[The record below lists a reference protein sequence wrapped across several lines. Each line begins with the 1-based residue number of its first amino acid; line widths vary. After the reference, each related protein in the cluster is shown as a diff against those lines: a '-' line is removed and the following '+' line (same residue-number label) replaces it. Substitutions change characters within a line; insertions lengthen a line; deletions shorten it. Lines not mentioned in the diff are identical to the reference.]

1 MGPVFVFGHR
11 NPDNDSICSAVAY
24 AHLKNVTDPGEVYV
38 PARLGPVPPE
48 TAWTFERFGADLP
61 VEITHVRT
69 RVRDAMSAEV
79 VSIGVAENL
88 LAAGTLMRERG
99 VRALPVVDPDRT
111 VRGLLDNGILAELYI
126 NETALLGFE
135 KLPMTVGEIA
145 EVVGG
150 RILCGDR
157 ATTLTG
163 HVVIGA
169 MEPDTMVAYIHPGDT
184 LIVGDRVRTQ
194 PLALEAGA
202 ACLIVTGGFEP
213 DEAVLGLAR
222 AKGAAIVSSPHDTYA
237 TARLVNLGHSVGGVM
252 DPAPLLVDPDALLA
266 EVAEDLIDS
275 PHREAIVVDQDSR
288 LLGILTRS
296 NLARGVRRKVILLD
310 HNEAS
315 QSALG
320 IEEAAVVEIVDHH
333 RVGDIQTTSPI
344 MFLNLPVGSTAT
356 IVAERYRELGVTP
369 PEAMAGVL
377 LSAVL
382 TDTVLLKSPTTTDV
396 DRAVAQRLA
405 GQLGLDAIE
414 FGLEMFRA
422 RAAQAGFS
430 ATDAVSRDLKEYR
443 SGDLAIGV
451 AQVETV
457 DADEYRDRADELAS
471 ALEQFRLSRGLDL
484 AMLLVTDVVKE
495 GSEVFAAGKVR
506 IAERSLGIDL
516 SAGSAWMD
524 GVLSRKK
531 QVASRLLDSIGG

>member
-24 AHLKNVTDPGEVYV
+24 AHLKNVTDPDEVYV

-79 VSIGVAENL
+79 VSIGVSENL

-150 RILCGDR
+150 RILYGDR
-157 ATTLTG
+157 STTLTG

-184 LIVGDRVRTQ
+184 LIVGDRLRTQ

-213 DEAVLGLAR
+213 DDSVLELAR
-222 AKGAAIVSSPHDTYA
+222 AKGAALVSSPHDTYA

-252 DPAPLLVDPDALLA
+252 DPTPLLVDPDALLA

-405 GQLGLDAIE
+405 DQLGLDAIG

-422 RAAQAGFS
+422 RAAQTGFS
-430 ATDAVSRDLKEYR
+430 AADAVSRDLKEYR

-484 AMLLVTDVVKE
+484 AVLLVTDVVKE

>member
-1 MGPVFVFGHR
+1 
-11 NPDNDSICSAVAY
+11 
-24 AHLKNVTDPGEVYV
+24 
-38 PARLGPVPPE
+38 
-48 TAWTFERFGADLP
+48 
-61 VEITHVRT
+61 
-69 RVRDAMSAEV
+69 
-79 VSIGVAENL
+79 
-88 LAAGTLMRERG
+88 
-99 VRALPVVDPDRT
+99 
-111 VRGLLDNGILAELYI
+111 
-126 NETALLGFE
+126 
-135 KLPMTVGEIA
+135 
-145 EVVGG
+145 VGG
-150 RILCGDR
+150 RILYGDR
-157 ATTLTG
+157 STTLTG

-184 LIVGDRVRTQ
+184 LIVGDRLRTQ

-213 DEAVLGLAR
+213 DDSVLELAR
-222 AKGAAIVSSPHDTYA
+222 AKGAALVSSPHDTYA

-252 DPAPLLVDPDALLA
+252 DSTPLLVDPDALLA

-356 IVAERYRELGVTP
+356 IVAERYRELCVTP

-405 GQLGLDAIE
+405 DQLGLDAIG

-422 RAAQAGFS
+422 RAAQTGFS
-430 ATDAVSRDLKEYR
+430 AADAVSRDLKEYR

>member
-24 AHLKNVTDPGEVYV
+24 AHLKNVTDPDEVYV

-79 VSIGVAENL
+79 VSIGVSENL

-150 RILCGDR
+150 RILYGDR
-157 ATTLTG
+157 STTLTG

-184 LIVGDRVRTQ
+184 LIAGDRLRTQ

-213 DEAVLGLAR
+213 DDSVLELAR
-222 AKGAAIVSSPHDTYA
+222 AKGAALVSSPHDTYA

-252 DPAPLLVDPDALLA
+252 DPTPLLVDPDALLA

-405 GQLGLDAIE
+405 DQLGLDAIG

-422 RAAQAGFS
+422 RAAQTGFS
-430 ATDAVSRDLKEYR
+430 AADAVSRDLKEYR

>member
-1 MGPVFVFGHR
+1 
-11 NPDNDSICSAVAY
+11 
-24 AHLKNVTDPGEVYV
+24 
-38 PARLGPVPPE
+38 
-48 TAWTFERFGADLP
+48 
-61 VEITHVRT
+61 
-69 RVRDAMSAEV
+69 
-79 VSIGVAENL
+79 
-88 LAAGTLMRERG
+88 
-99 VRALPVVDPDRT
+99 
-111 VRGLLDNGILAELYI
+111 
-126 NETALLGFE
+126 
-135 KLPMTVGEIA
+135 PMTVGEIA

-150 RILCGDR
+150 RILYGDR
-157 ATTLTG
+157 STTLTG

-169 MEPDTMVAYIHPGDT
+169 MEPDTMVASLHPGDT
-184 LIVGDRVRTQ
+184 LIVGDRLRTQ

-213 DEAVLGLAR
+213 DDYVLELAR
-222 AKGAAIVSSPHDTYA
+222 AKGAALVSSPHDTYA

-252 DPAPLLVDPDALLA
+252 DPTPLLVDPDALLA

-405 GQLGLDAIE
+405 DQLGLDAIG

-422 RAAQAGFS
+422 RAAQTGFS
-430 ATDAVSRDLKEYR
+430 AADAVSRDLKEYR

>member
-24 AHLKNVTDPGEVYV
+24 AHLKNVTDPDEVYV

-79 VSIGVAENL
+79 VSIGVSENL

-150 RILCGDR
+150 RILYGDR
-157 ATTLTG
+157 STTLTG

-184 LIVGDRVRTQ
+184 LIVGDRLRTQ

-213 DEAVLGLAR
+213 DDSVLELAR
-222 AKGAAIVSSPHDTYA
+222 AKGAALVSSPHDTYA

-252 DPAPLLVDPDALLA
+252 DPTPLLVDPDALLA

-405 GQLGLDAIE
+405 DQLGLDAIG

-422 RAAQAGFS
+422 RAAQTGFS
-430 ATDAVSRDLKEYR
+430 AADAVSRDLKEYR

>member
-24 AHLKNVTDPGEVYV
+24 AHLKNVTDPDEVYV
-38 PARLGPVPPE
+38 PARLGSVPPE

-79 VSIGVAENL
+79 VSIGVSENL

-111 VRGLLDNGILAELYI
+111 VRGLLDSGILAELYI

-150 RILCGDR
+150 RILYGDR
-157 ATTLTG
+157 STTLTG

-184 LIVGDRVRTQ
+184 LIVGDRLRTQ

-213 DEAVLGLAR
+213 DDSVLELAR
-222 AKGAAIVSSPHDTYA
+222 AKGAALVSSPHDTYA

-252 DPAPLLVDPDALLA
+252 DPTPLLVDPDALLA

-405 GQLGLDAIE
+405 DQLGLDAIG

-422 RAAQAGFS
+422 RAAQTGFS
-430 ATDAVSRDLKEYR
+430 AADAVSRDLKEYR

>member
-24 AHLKNVTDPGEVYV
+24 AHLKNVTDPDGVYV
-38 PARLGPVPPE
+38 PARLGPMPVE
-48 TAWTFERFGADLP
+48 TVWTLERFGVDAP
-61 VEITHVRT
+61 VELAHVHA
-69 RVRDAMSAEV
+69 RVRDAMTSDV
-79 VSIGVAENL
+79 VTIDVDDNL
-88 LAAGTLMRERG
+88 RVAGTLMRERG
-99 VRALPVVDPDRT
+99 VRALPVVDRDGV
-111 VRGLLDNGILAELYI
+111 VRGLLDHGILAELYI
-126 NETALLGFE
+126 NETELLGFE
-135 KLPMTVGEIA
+135 KLPMTVSEIA

-150 RILCGDR
+150 RIATGDG
-157 ATTLTG
+157 ATRLSG

-169 MEPDTMVAYIHPGDT
+169 MEPGTMVSYIHPGDT

-213 DEAVLGLAR
+213 DGAVLDLAR
-222 AKGAAIVSSPHDTYA
+222 ERGAAIVSSPHDTYA

-252 DPAPLLVDPDALLA
+252 DPSPLLVDPDALVT

-275 PHREAIVVDQDSR
+275 PHREAIVVDHESR

-296 NLARGVRRKVILLD
+296 NLARGVRRRVILLD

-315 QSALG
+315 QSAPG
-320 IEEAAVVEIVDHH
+320 IEEAAVMEIVDHH

-344 MFLNLPVGSTAT
+344 LFLNLPVGSTAT

-369 PEAMAGVL
+369 PDAMAGVL
-377 LSAVL
+377 LSAL
-382 TDTVLLKSPTTTDV
+382 LSDTVLLKSPTTTDV
-396 DRAVAQRLA
+396 DRTVARRLA
-405 GQLGLDAIE
+405 DQLGLDAVE

-422 RAAQAGFS
+422 RAVQAGFS
-430 ATDAVSRDLKEYR
+430 AADAVSRDLKEYR
-443 SGDLAIGV
+443 TGDLAIGV

-457 DADEYRDRADELAS
+457 DADEYRERSAELAAALDEL
-471 ALEQFRLSRGLDL
+471 RTRRGLDL
-484 AMLLVTDVVKE
+484 AMLLVTDVVRE
-495 GSEVFAAGKVR
+495 GSEVFAIGKVR
-506 IAERSLGIDL
+506 FAERALGIDL
-516 SAGSAWMD
+516 HSGSAWMP

-531 QVASRLLDSIGG
+531 QVASHLLEAIGG